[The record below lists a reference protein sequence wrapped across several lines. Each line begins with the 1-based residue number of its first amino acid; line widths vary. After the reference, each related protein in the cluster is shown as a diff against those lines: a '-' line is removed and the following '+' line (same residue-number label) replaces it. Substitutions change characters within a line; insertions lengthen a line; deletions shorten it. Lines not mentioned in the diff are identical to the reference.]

1 MIEYLEVFDEKPK
14 KIARLET
21 GESSIV
27 SNEKTN
33 DSDPEKMEVSNFKIN
48 EKYTKERFNISNG
61 IFQKIHSNLRVESSP
76 QKNP

>member
-33 DSDPEKMEVSNFKIN
+33 DSEPEKTEVSNFKIN

-61 IFQKIHSNLRVESSP
+61 VFQKIHSNLRVESSP
-76 QKNP
+76 KKNP

>member
-33 DSDPEKMEVSNFKIN
+33 DSEPEKTEVSNFKIN
-48 EKYTKERFNISNG
+48 EKYTKERLNILNSV
-61 IFQKIHSNLRVESSP
+61 FPKIHSNLRVESSP

>member
-33 DSDPEKMEVSNFKIN
+33 DSEPEKTEVSNFKIN

-61 IFQKIHSNLRVESSP
+61 VFPKI
-76 QKNP
+76 